1 MAGPARKR
9 LTFGKRLK
17 DSDDTQIEL
26 YSILRKKS
34 AVPQQIS
41 RPQGSG
47 SAAPSGSSGGGD
59 NLGNHIATTQ
69 LLMRN
74 FPVRQV
80 DYIEFTSPNTTINDI
95 TTGPGK
101 GIRHNVA
108 EGQSHDFRVSLIYEM
123 IISEAFIDVGHGGV
137 VRKNIINCKDP
148 INPQDV
154 ATKAYV
160 DRLFGASDPNTI
172 SISITE
178 YMIET
183 VTVGDATPADFDKS
197 ETLSETVAILL
208 NSTPSANLTKLNSFS
223 ETTNV
228 TVT

>member
-9 LTFGKRLK
+9 LTFGRRLK

-69 LLMRN
+69 LLMRK

-108 EGQSHDFRVSLIYEM
+108 NGESHDFRVNLIYEM
-123 IISEAFIDVGHGGV
+123 IISEAFIDVAHGGV

-160 DRLFGASDPNTI
+160 DRLFRTSDPNTI
-172 SISITE
+172 SISITN
-178 YMIET
+178 YLSET
-183 VTVGDATPADFDKS
+183 VTVGGVNEADFDMP
-197 ETLSETVAILL
+197 ETLSEAVSILL
-208 NSTPSANLTKLNSFS
+208 DSTGSANVTKSNTLS
-223 ETTNV
+223 EATNV